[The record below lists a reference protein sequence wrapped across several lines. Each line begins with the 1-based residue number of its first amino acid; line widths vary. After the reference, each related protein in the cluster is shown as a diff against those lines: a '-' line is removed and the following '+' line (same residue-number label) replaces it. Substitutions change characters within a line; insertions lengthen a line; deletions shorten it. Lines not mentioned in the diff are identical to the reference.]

1 MKKHLHRLSLEKGD
15 FLPVLL
21 LLPTLFIV
29 AVVLIIPFF
38 YSIYMS
44 FFDYRIGAAQ
54 SMDRFLGF
62 ANYVRLF
69 NDPVVWQSTRNTI
82 AFSFLAI
89 SGDIVFGTLIAV
101 LLLKLRPK
109 FGGFLRAVLLTPLLV
124 SPIIIGLIWKF
135 MFDPAWGTVYWILG
149 WFGLGIADFPGV
161 TSSSTALLA
170 VVIAHWWQVIPFVM
184 LVVTAGLVSI
194 PQELYEAAHMDGAGE
209 FYKFFKISLPL
220 LANVYMVV
228 LVIAG
233 VDTLKVF
240 DIIFALTGGGPANST
255 ISLSIYAHQ
264 IAFRANDLGYAA
276 VISNFTMLLT
286 FLIFGII
293 FARFNMKRD

>member
-1 MKKHLHRLSLEKGD
+1 MQKQNRLSLEKGD
-15 FLPVLL
+15 LLPILL

-29 AVVLIIPFF
+29 LVVLIIPLL
-38 YSIYMS
+38 YSVFMS
-44 FFDYRIGAAQ
+44 FFDYRIG
-54 SMDRFLGF
+54 SVPGMDQFIGLT
-62 ANYVRLF
+62 NYIRLF

-89 SGDIVFGTLIAV
+89 TGDIVFGTLIAV
-101 LLLKLRPK
+101 LLLKLRTK
-109 FGGFLRAVLLTPLLV
+109 LGGFMRAVYLTPLLV

-135 MFDPAWGTVYWILG
+135 MFDPTWGTIYWILG
-149 WFGLGIADFPGV
+149 WFGLTVENFPGV
-161 TSSSTALLA
+161 TSSSTALFA

-220 LANVYMVV
+220 LTKIYMVV

-255 ISLSIYAHQ
+255 ISLSMYAHS

-276 VISNFTMLLT
+276 VISNFTMIVT
-286 FLIFGII
+286 FLIFGILFI
-293 FARFNMKRD
+293 KFNRNQD